1 MSTPTQCCDMGS
13 DSYER
18 IDVVIGGELVVRH
31 KGEMVCHEKVVKM
44 PCVPKE
50 LVGFTPRRRI
60 GFRMEFIQGATP
72 ICEGSCRLTSLERQE
87 VWNDYKSCNV
97 RVGSNGNLWW
107 EASVLLGG
115 VQVAREDD
123 RGVTEGREVVRKVFQ
138 QHGSRAKRKLSR
150 YGRNQIGQVPSGKGN
165 VDVVP
170 WSREGGRSEARMSSN
185 VAWAWTNEYE
195 KRKEM
200 VQFLDKVREPLFGED
215 DGDALPKCIDNV
227 WYCGS
232 NIKMR
237 FVGAANWKF
246 ILDIVVCRKPMILAQ
261 LYVDILSIIS
271 GELNGAKIKRSG

>member
-1 MSTPTQCCDMGS
+1 MPRVVKSRDEISSRWGYCDNHDLS
-13 DSYER
+13 SYER

-44 PCVPKE
+44 PW
-50 LVGFTPRRRI
+50 
-60 GFRMEFIQGATP
+60 
-72 ICEGSCRLTSLERQE
+72 QE
-87 VWNDYKSCNV
+87 VWNDYKSCKV

-150 YGRNQIGQVPSGKGN
+150 CGRNQIGQVPSGKGN

-215 DGDALPKCIDNV
+215 VWFMGIRVCVGYVRLDNQSIERDRLIGIGFVLDFVEFISFTFGDKE
-227 WYCGS
+227 
-232 NIKMR
+232 
-237 FVGAANWKF
+237 
-246 ILDIVVCRKPMILAQ
+246 MILVIEA
-261 LYVDILSIIS
+261 VS
-271 GELNGAKIKRSG
+271 R